1 MQATALKDEADSADE
16 TAARAARDRRDIEII
31 NANAAY
37 LNAGAEENL
46 EFQADIWEDEEN
58 AARKC
63 SLRGRFA
70 SCADPALRAQEK
82 DAWSRAA
89 AEKALSELEGMTF
102 SPKAQTSMDGRAER
116 AQALW
121 RKYESLP

>member
-16 TAARAARDRRDIEII
+16 AAARAERDRRDIEII

-46 EFQADIWEDEEN
+46 EFQADIWEDEESS
-58 AARKC
+58 ARKC

-102 SPKAQTSMDGRAER
+102 SPKAQTSTDGRAER